1 MLGRLGYSVTVRNSS
16 LEALTTF
23 ENQPEAYDLVI
34 TDQTMP
40 GKTGFDMA
48 LDMLAIRPELPIILC
63 SGYSA
68 AISRERVTQAGIR
81 EFATK
86 PLSLTVYQKHIQ

>member
-1 MLGRLGYSVTVRNSS
+1 MEVFKSNPD
-16 LEALTTF
+16 EFA
-23 ENQPEAYDLVI
+23 LVI

-48 LDMLAIRPELPIILC
+48 LDMLAMRPDQPIILC

-68 AISRERVTQAGIR
+68 AISRERVTQAGIK
-81 EFATK
+81 EFVTK
-86 PLSLTVYQKHIQ
+86 PLSLHVLAPLIRSVLGDDPRA